1 MFVETARLCHHVHVT
16 NAPQASSMLF
26 SLFSLFSLAL
36 SLSLSLPPFP
46 LLSFLKSLFGIHQ
59 TDVTYKRVVL
69 HASTMLTLHAHHAD
83 VNIQNEKTGWT
94 PMHAAAFQEHGR
106 CVELLLNAGARHNL
120 ADSNGKEKACCKC
133 ECSFEILETCCTRPG
148 KKTTPDS
155 KHYFLS
161 LSLSLSLSRC
171 LYIYMCVCL
180 SVCLCACQIA
190 SFFFYCQQITQ
201 PHRAL
206 S

>member
-1 MFVETARLCHHVHVT
+1 MGVVEAVVVFVETARLCHHVHVT
-16 NAPQASSMLF
+16 NAPQASSIFDVIL
-26 SLFSLFSLAL
+26 SLLSRYLAL

-59 TDVTYKRVVL
+59 TDVTYKSVVL
-69 HASTMLTLHAHHAD
+69 YASTMLTLHARHAD

-133 ECSFEILETCCTRPG
+133 E
-148 KKTTPDS
+148 
-155 KHYFLS
+155 
-161 LSLSLSLSRC
+161 
-171 LYIYMCVCL
+171 
-180 SVCLCACQIA
+180 
-190 SFFFYCQQITQ
+190 
-201 PHRAL
+201 
-206 S
+206 